1 MVVVLIVFEQD
12 IRYVRGLGRPEDSSD
27 EIDDFVT
34 LLWLNRIVCW
44 QQHSKRGVLSPNDTG
59 TVPI

>member
-12 IRYVRGLGRPEDSSD
+12 LRYVRGLGRLEGSSD
-27 EIDDFVT
+27 KIDDFVT

-44 QQHSKRGVLSPNDTG
+44 
-59 TVPI
+59 